1 MFLTKKQYNE
11 LANLYS
17 DTGNERGGYISLSG
31 AVVECPNES
40 PSPDENYLMGC
51 ETLDD
56 LERMGAATFHTH
68 PGKEPNLSKDD
79 YNSFLNWEKLLH
91 FIIGKDKISCYKV
104 SERGTVVIE
113 PVEVENAGN
122 C

>member
-1 MFLTKKQYNE
+1 MFLTKKQYNG
-11 LANLYS
+11 LVSLYS
-17 DTGNERGGYISLSG
+17 DTGNERGGYISASG
-31 AVVECPNES
+31 EIVERMNES
-40 PSPDENYLMGC
+40 PSPEENYLMGC
-51 ETLDD
+51 DTLD
-56 LERMGAATFHTH
+56 EIEKSAVATFHTH